1 GRRPL
6 THMICITII
15 RIMARAPARRDVLKS
30 AARIVSEEGS
40 DSLTME
46 RLARATGL
54 SRATLYRQTGGRDA
68 LLDALAAAGADVG
81 DRTEARAR
89 ILLGAGEVFGR
100 VGFEA
105 ATMEE
110 IATAAKVGGVT
121 VYRQLGATAGP
132 G

>member
-1 GRRPL
+1 MGR
-6 THMICITII
+6 
-15 RIMARAPARRDVLKS
+15 AAARRDVLES

-68 LLDALAAAGADVG
+68 LLDALAEAGADVG
-81 DRTEARAR
+81 DRRVARAR
-89 ILLGAGEVFGR
+89 ILLGAREVFGR

-105 ATMEE
+105 ATMED
-110 IATAAKVGGVT
+110 IATAGKGGVGT
-121 VYRQLGATAGP
+121 I
-132 G
+132 